1 TAITTAATLTNGSG
15 LTYGN
20 TASLTEVSLS
30 NFSSGVSFANQNT
43 ASVFDQLNQADSSN
57 SAAVT
62 PAGSGGCL

>member
-57 SAAVT
+57 STAVI
-62 PAGSGGCL
+62 PAGSSGCS